1 MRALQPSENCLG
13 AFGVVDSSSAAV
25 VSHLPGASGNQER
38 KFSPCKRP
46 GNLYGIATVVD
57 RLTQSRSANF
67 VIATVVDR
75 LTQSRSAN
83 FVMPT
88 PRQTKWDNDGYK
100 WHGLRSMVA
109 HISGRS
115 DAICKCP
122 VID

>member
-67 VIATVVDR
+67 V
-75 LTQSRSAN
+75 
-83 FVMPT
+83 MPK

-100 WHGLRSMVA
+100 WHGLRSLVA
-109 HISGRS
+109 HITGRTY
-115 DAICKCP
+115 AICICH
-122 VID
+122 VIDRDTFDEAFTTILM